1 MTELKGPPVYDSGV
15 VQETLANG
23 PTNVSV
29 FGPLAQ
35 FTFTHI
41 RPNAKDAFEAKENAA
56 LVAHVVARI
65 VVPVE
70 ALAGLRDLLNR
81 MVMEGPPAGTV
92 PN

>member
-1 MTELKGPPVYDSGV
+1 VPELKGPPVHDSGA

-23 PTNVSV
+23 PTNVSI
-29 FGPLAQ
+29 FGALAQ

-41 RPNAKDAFEAKENAA
+41 RPNAKDAFDAKENAD

-81 MVMEGPPAGTV
+81 MVTEGPPAGTV